1 MLPITTLAAL
11 LWVAFFLL
19 PRASR
24 HDDRFA
30 LVCALVTLIFAALV
44 WFLAGVPSV
53 F

>member
-11 LWVAFFLL
+11 LWVALFLL

-30 LVCALVTLIFAALV
+30 VVCALVTLVLAGLV
-44 WFLAGVPSV
+44 WFFMGVLSV